1 MSLFIVMVLILVG
14 DCYCEIKLFWNY
26 WCDFKEI
33 YFDVRD
39 KRYYFIVYIVILVII
54 LVECV
59 VIKSLFIKSWIE
71 KVFLY

>member
-39 KRYYFIVYIVILVII
+39 KRYYFIVFIVILVII
-54 LVECV
+54 LVE
-59 VIKSLFIKSWIE
+59 
-71 KVFLY
+71 